1 MAHHIRNACAGVAAA
16 LLLMTPTPALAH
28 GGDTSPGASPS
39 ASPDA
44 HDMSGHDMS
53 GHDMSG
59 HDMSEM
65 DGMDM
70 PGDPSSGAHDHGTSG
85 AHDHGTTSTDHSGHD
100 QTGDTVSPQLRT
112 LVLTGFGSVNGAVVV
127 AAFLIR
133 RKRPARTKGAR
144 R

>member
-16 LLLMTPTPALAH
+16 LLLMTPTPAIAH
-28 GGDTSPGASPS
+28 GGGTSPGASPS
-39 ASPDA
+39 AGPDA
-44 HDMSGHDMS
+44 HDMTGHDMT
-53 GHDMSG
+53 G

-70 PGDPSSGAHDHGTSG
+70 PGDSSSDAHDHGTSG
-85 AHDHGTTSTDHSGHD
+85 AHDHGTTSNDHSGHD
-100 QTGDTVSPQLRT
+100 QTGDTVSPQMRT

-133 RKRPARTKGAR
+133 RQRPARTKGAR